1 MADIF
6 DMLAIDI
13 RESIDAE
20 QLVYDLLNRDYPND
34 DWPDVKVYSE
44 IDLDLNAAA
53 EAGQVILY
61 DVAQPVQVDRGLWR
75 FTVSFTVLAVG
86 LNDPSGL
93 ARNLYKTIMGWS
105 RNGASNAGRV
115 HKVNSIDAPE
125 RRNDAKENQGKN
137 IKEYGFDAVLTA
149 RDLIKA

>member
-6 DMLAIDI
+6 DLLAIDI

-34 DWPDVKVYSE
+34 AWPDVKVYSE
-44 IDLDLNAAA
+44 IDIDLNAAA
-53 EAGQVILY
+53 ETGQVILY
-61 DVAQPVQVDRGLWR
+61 NVSNPIQVDRGLWR
-75 FTVSFTVLAVG
+75 FTVSFTVIAID

-105 RNGASNAGRV
+105 RNGSTASGRV

-137 IKEYGFDAVLTA
+137 IREYGFDAVLTA
-149 RDLIKA
+149 RDLIRG